1 MKIKLLNKEF
11 LTALNNVGKVI
22 SSKSIDPI
30 LSNVL
35 IRVDGTNI
43 TFIATNLEQGIK
55 NTIKGDVEIEPDEP
69 KEIVLPFALLREIIS
84 KFNNEEQTEILVS
97 SDKGII
103 KQRTSEYKFNC
114 FNANAFA
121 LLPEIEE
128 KIKITIPIKTLKKLT
143 ENTIFATSKREESRK
158 EFKGILFDSK
168 DNNLRFVATDSTC
181 LAFSNFPVEGVQEE
195 LFIIPWKALDV
206 LGKVEIK
213 EEMVDIISDK
223 NQISFN
229 TPNVNIISLLI
240 NGSFPPYEAVIP
252 KEDEFYAEVRKDEL
266 LPALDRVEVLARSST
281 KKIVLTFSAGNLN
294 IEAVLPEISEGKES
308 VKFEGTAELSVILHG
323 EKLINGITHI
333 NDDIVVF
340 GMNSPLHPIK
350 IKGKS
355 DDSYIYIIMPQK
367 KTTTI

>member
-1 MKIKLLNKEF
+1 MKIKLPNRDF

-22 SSKSIDPI
+22 SPKSIDPI

-35 IRVDGTNI
+35 IRANDTSI
-43 TFIATNLEQGIK
+43 TFVATNLEQGIK
-55 NTIKGDVEIEPDEP
+55 NTVDANVEIELDEP
-69 KEIVLPFALLREIIS
+69 KETVLPFSLLREIIS

-97 SDKGII
+97 SNKGII
-103 KQRTSEYKFNC
+103 KQETSEYKFNC

-128 KIKITIPIKTLKKLT
+128 KIKITIPMKILKKLT
-143 ENTIFATSKREESRK
+143 VNTIFATSKREESRK
-158 EFKGILFDSK
+158 EFKGILFDAK
-168 DNNLRFVATDSTC
+168 DNNLRFVGTDSTC
-181 LAFSNFPVEGVQEE
+181 LAFSNFPVEGIEE
-195 LFIIPWKALDV
+195 KSFIIPWKALDI
-206 LGKVEIK
+206 LDKVEVK
-213 EEMVDIISDK
+213 EETIEIISNK

-229 TPNVNIISLLI
+229 APNINIISLLI
-240 NGSFPPYEAVIP
+240 NGSFPPYEIIIP
-252 KEDEFYAEVRKDEL
+252 KESDFRAEVRKDEL

-308 VKFEGTAELSVILHG
+308 VKFEGTAELSLILHG

-340 GMNSPLHPIK
+340 EMNSPLHPIK
-350 IKGKS
+350 IKGKG